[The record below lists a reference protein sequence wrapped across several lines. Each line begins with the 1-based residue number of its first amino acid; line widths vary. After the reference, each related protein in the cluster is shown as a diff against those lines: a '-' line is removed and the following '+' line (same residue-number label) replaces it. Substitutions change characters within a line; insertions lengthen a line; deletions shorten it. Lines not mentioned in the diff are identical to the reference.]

1 MSSSAALRPVNVQE
15 AADAV
20 REAAAAKSVLRIVGG
35 GTRRPLMCASDE
47 NTRELHSSALT
58 GVTRY
63 EPEELVLS
71 VRAGTPLDFVED
83 LLAERGQMLAFDPP
97 RHVHL
102 HGTLPARTTIGGVLG
117 SGWAGPRRLSA
128 GNVRDHL
135 LGFEAVS
142 GRGEVFRAGGRVIKN
157 VTGYDLS
164 KLMVGSWGTLAL
176 LTEVTLRVLPR
187 PQHEATL
194 LVDPIEVDA
203 ALALLRRAMAL
214 PLEVSCAACLPDGR
228 AALRLEGF
236 RASVD
241 ERLRQLAPAL
251 GVPRAARAILADES
265 AALWNAVRDV
275 QPFAAE
281 APLVWRLSLPS
292 TAAAQTVAS
301 VVGAQVGAALFDW
314 AGSLVWLAM
323 SAESDADRVR
333 AKVDE
338 AGGHAWLVRA
348 PEALRARLPVAPPQP
363 AAIAALSRRVK
374 QGFDPSDVLGDGPFT
389 SMDSPGIG

>member
-1 MSSSAALRPVNVQE
+1 MTSSAALRPVNVQE

-20 REAAAAKSVLRIVGG
+20 REAAAAKSMLRIVGG
-35 GTRRPLMCASDE
+35 GTRRPLMCASDG

-194 LVDPIEVDA
+194 LVDPLEVDA

-275 QPFAAE
+275 QPFAAD
-281 APLVWRLSLPS
+281 APLLWRLSLPS
-292 TAAAQTVAS
+292 TAAARTVAS
-301 VVGAQVGAALFDW
+301 VVGTQVGAALFDW
-314 AGSLVWLAM
+314 AGALVWLAM
-323 SAESDADRVR
+323 SAEADAERVR

-338 AGGHAWLVRA
+338 AGGHAWRVRA

-363 AAIAALSRRVK
+363 APIAALSRRVK
-374 QGFDPSDVLGDGPFT
+374 QGFDPFDVLGDGPFT
-389 SMDSPGIG
+389 SMNAPGIG

>member
-1 MSSSAALRPVNVQE
+1 MSIGAALRPVNAQE

-20 REAAAAKSVLRIVGG
+20 RDAADRQERLRIVGG
-35 GTRRPLMCASDE
+35 GTRRPLMPA
-47 NTRELHSSALT
+47 TGVARELHSAALT

-71 VRAGTPLDFVED
+71 LRAGTPLDFVED

-97 RHVHL
+97 RHMHL
-102 HGTLPARTTIGGVLG
+102 HGTQPARTTIGGVLG

-187 PQHEATL
+187 PQFEAS
-194 LVDPIEVDA
+194 LVLDPTDA
-203 ALALLRRAMAL
+203 VSALSALRRALGL

-228 AALRLEGF
+228 AVLRLEGF
-236 RASVD
+236 RASVE
-241 ERLRQLAPAL
+241 ERLRQLSVAL
-251 GVPRAARAILADES
+251 GVQGAARTVVAEES
-265 AALWNAVRDV
+265 AALWQAVRDV
-275 QPFAAE
+275 HVFVGE
-281 APLVWRLSLPS
+281 APVLWRVSLPS
-292 TAAAQTVAS
+292 TVAAATVAS
-301 VVGAQVGAALFDW
+301 ILGSQIGLALYDW
-314 AGSLVWLAM
+314 GGSLAWLAM
-323 SAESDADRVR
+323 SAEAHADAVRAHADR
-333 AKVDE
+333 

-348 PEALRARLPVAPPQP
+348 PEALRSRLPSAPPQP
-363 AAIAALSRRVK
+363 PPIAALSRRVK
-374 QGFDPSDVLGDGPFT
+374 QGFDPLDVLGDGPFKST
-389 SMDSPGIG
+389 G

>member
-1 MSSSAALRPVNVQE
+1 MASTALRPVNAQE
-15 AADAV
+15 AAEAV
-20 REAAAAKSVLRIVGG
+20 RDAGAGGVRLRIVGG
-35 GTRRPLMCASDE
+35 GSRRPLSGEGDVVA
-47 NTRELHSSALT
+47 RELHSAALT

-71 VRAGTPLDFVED
+71 LRAGTPLDFVED

-97 RHVHL
+97 HHVHL
-102 HGTLPARTTIGGVLG
+102 HGTPPARTTIGGVLG

-187 PQHEATL
+187 AAHEATL
-194 LVDPIEVDA
+194 LLEPTDA
-203 ALALLRRAMAL
+203 PSALAALRRALAL

-241 ERLRQLAPAL
+241 ERLRQLATAL
-251 GVPRAARAILADES
+251 SVGGGARAIVAEES

-275 QPFAAE
+275 QP
-281 APLVWRLSLPS
+281 LVGDVPVLWRLSLPS
-292 TAAAQTVAS
+292 TAAAATVA
-301 VVGAQVGAALFDW
+301 ALLKDPGGIALYDW
-314 AGSLVWLAM
+314 AGSLAWLGMPAP
-323 SAESDADRVR
+323 SDVDAVR
-333 AKVDE
+333 RAVDA

-348 PEALRARLPVAPPQP
+348 PASLRARIATAPPQP
-363 AAIAALSRRVK
+363 APVAALSRRVK
-374 QGFDPSDVLGDGPFT
+374 QGFDPLDVLGDGPFAPIPHSVT
-389 SMDSPGIG
+389 G

>member
-1 MSSSAALRPVNVQE
+1 MTSTTLRPVNASEVAE
-15 AADAV
+15 AV
-20 REAAAAKSVLRIVGG
+20 RAAAASATPLRIVGG
-35 GTRRPLMCASDE
+35 GTRRPLVDDGTGAR
-47 NTRELHSSALT
+47 RELQSGALT

-97 RHVHL
+97 HHVHL
-102 HGTLPARTTIGGVLG
+102 HGTLPARTTVGGVLG

-128 GNVRDHL
+128 GNVRDHV

-194 LVDPIEVDA
+194 LVDPRAPGDS
-203 ALALLRRAMAL
+203 LALLRRAMAL

-236 RASVD
+236 RPSVD

-251 GVPRAARAILADES
+251 GVPREARAILADES

-275 QPFAAE
+275 H
-281 APLVWRLSLPS
+281 PLVGDAPVLWRLSLPS
-292 TAAAQTVAS
+292 TAAAATVAAILGGRAG
-301 VVGAQVGAALFDW
+301 VALYDW
-314 AGSLVWLAM
+314 AGALAWLAM
-323 SAESDADRVR
+323 SESADANDVR
-333 AKVDE
+333 ANVAQ
-338 AGGHAWLVRA
+338 AGGHAWLVRGPA
-348 PEALRARLPVAPPQP
+348 SLRRRGPVAPPQP
-363 AAIAALSRRVK
+363 APIAALSRRVK
-374 QGFDPSDVLGDGPFT
+374 QGFDPLDVLGGGPF
-389 SMDSPGIG
+389 DSLTNPGTG

>member
-1 MSSSAALRPVNVQE
+1 MTSSAALRPVNAQE

-20 REAAAAKSVLRIVGG
+20 REAGAAESCLRIVGG
-35 GTRRPLMCASDE
+35 GSRRPLMCASDE
-47 NTRELHSSALT
+47 NTRELHSGALT

-97 RHVHL
+97 HHVHL
-102 HGTLPARTTIGGVLG
+102 HGTQPARTTIGGVLG

-135 LGFEAVS
+135 LGFEGVS

-194 LVDPIEVDA
+194 LVDPLEPSA
-203 ALALLRRAMAL
+203 ALTLLRRALAL

-275 QPFAAE
+275 QPFAGE
-281 APLVWRLSLPS
+281 APVLWRLSLPS
-292 TAAAQTVAS
+292 TAAAATVAA
-301 VVGAQVGAALFDW
+301 VVGMQVGAALYDW
-314 AGSLVWLAM
+314 GGSLVWLGM
-323 SAESDADRVR
+323 SAEADAEPVR

-348 PEALRARLPVAPPQP
+348 PESLRARLPVAPPQP
-363 AAIAALSRRVK
+363 APIAALSRRVK
-374 QGFDPSDVLGDGPFT
+374 QGFDPLDVLGDGPFT
-389 SMDSPGIG
+389 SMRNPGTG

>member
-1 MSSSAALRPVNVQE
+1 MTSSAALRPVNAQE

-20 REAAAAKSVLRIVGG
+20 RAAVAAKASLRIVGG
-35 GTRRPLMCASDE
+35 GTRRPLMCVSD
-47 NTRELHSSALT
+47 NDTRELHSGALN

-194 LVDPIEVDA
+194 LVDPLEVPA

-214 PLEVSCAACLPDGR
+214 PLEVTCAACLPDGR

-281 APLVWRLSLPS
+281 APVLWRLSLPS
-292 TAAAQTVAS
+292 SAAAQTVAS
-301 VVGAQVGAALFDW
+301 LVGSQVGAALFDW
-314 AGSLVWLAM
+314 AGALVWLAM
-323 SAESDADRVR
+323 SGEADADGVR
-333 AKVDE
+333 AKVDD

-348 PEALRARLPVAPPQP
+348 PESLRARLQTAPPQP
-363 AAIAALSRRVK
+363 ASIAALSRRVK

-389 SMDSPGIG
+389 SMNSPGIG

>member
-1 MSSSAALRPVNVQE
+1 MTSTALRPVNAHE
-15 AADAV
+15 AAEAV
-20 REAAAAKSVLRIVGG
+20 REAVASATPLRIVGG
-35 GTRRPLMCASDE
+35 GTRRPMVDDGASARRD
-47 NTRELHSSALT
+47 LHSGALT

-71 VRAGTPLDFVED
+71 LRAGTPLDFVEG

-97 RHVHL
+97 HHVHL

-117 SGWAGPRRLSA
+117 SGWAGPRRLSV
-128 GNVRDHL
+128 GNVRDHV

-176 LTEVTLRVLPR
+176 LTEVTVRVLPR

-194 LVDPIEVDA
+194 LVDPLEPGA
-203 ALALLRRAMAL
+203 AVALLRRAMAL

-228 AALRLEGF
+228 AVLRLEGF
-236 RASVD
+236 RPSVD

-251 GVPRAARAILADES
+251 GVPRDSRAILADES
-265 AALWNAVRDV
+265 ASLWNAVRDV
-275 QPFAAE
+275 QPLLGE
-281 APLVWRLSLPS
+281 TPVLWRLSLPS
-292 TAAAQTVAS
+292 TAAAATVAS
-301 VVGAQVGAALFDW
+301 ILGAQRGAALYDW
-314 AGSLVWLAM
+314 AGALVWLAM
-323 SAESDADRVR
+323 SEAADPADVR
-333 AKVDE
+333 AEVDR

-348 PEALRARLPVAPPQP
+348 PVSLRRGCSVAPPQP
-363 AAIAALSRRVK
+363 APVAALGRRLK
-374 QGFDPSDVLGDGPFT
+374 QGFDPLDVLGEGPFA
-389 SMDSPGIG
+389 SLKHPGTG